1 MPSSIQGL
9 IQTIIGLRNLQL
21 QEAAQDLQRR
31 QQQVGAIGQF
41 QGLAQNASDPSQL
54 SSIIPQ
60 FAQVTGVDEG
70 VLGTIARSTP
80 PTTATTKSRAVQQG
94 AQQLSGSMDVAAA
107 SQELGGMS
115 PGAAARDRLSAQLF
129 GGTSDYYSN
138 LTSDQQQGFQKGVL
152 QATATGQDVGSA
164 AMSAATADY
173 IGRAP
178 KETRDEIV
186 RIGKGL
192 APSASEEAQLQLGYT
207 RYRLDLRNIESSLAF
222 EDIRT
227 RAALMAAQNAMDKG
241 AFQETNDLLNK
252 KAALVESWTKNS
264 GSGTLTPAGMQEF
277 QQTMNSYN
285 AQLRRAAPEVFGPQ
299 GQVPLQD
306 FPTGTAPAASDFG
319 QYLKSRM
326 NQR

>member
-1 MPSSIQGL
+1 MPSTIQGML
-9 IQTIIGLRNLQL
+9 QTIIGLRNLQL

-31 QQQVGAIGQF
+31 QQQQGAMTGM
-41 QGLAQNASDPSQL
+41 QGMIQNTADPSALMTHIPQLAQSSGLSPGLLSTMITETPPSQ
-54 SSIIPQ
+54 
-60 FAQVTGVDEG
+60 
-70 VLGTIARSTP
+70 
-80 PTTATTKSRAVQQG
+80 ATTRSRAVG
-94 AQQLSGSMDVAAA
+94 AGARQLGGSMDVAAA
-107 SQELGGMS
+107 GQELGGMT
-115 PGAAARDRLSAQLF
+115 PGASARDRLFANLF

-138 LTSDQQQGFQKGVL
+138 LNPEQQQGFQRGVL

-164 AMSAATADY
+164 SMSTATADY
-173 IGRAP
+173 MSRAP

-186 RIGKGL
+186 RIGRGL
-192 APSASEEAQLQLGYT
+192 APSASEQSQLQLGYA
-207 RYRLDLRNIESSLAF
+207 RYRLDVRNVESNLAF

-264 GSGTLTPAGMQEF
+264 GSGTLTPEGMKEF
-277 QQTMNSYN
+277 QQTINSYN

-306 FPTGTAPAASDFG
+306 FPMGTAPAASDFG
-319 QYLKSRM
+319 QFLKSKIKR
-326 NQR
+326 